1 MTFYRDDDVT
11 QEDQDVEET
20 LAYKGI
26 NRQRRRTHE
35 PGPKPQ
41 VASSSRPTRKTSYEQ
56 SEDVQRWLKMHREDE
71 ESAKPPFNP
80 TFLASLRDGP
90 WVRSSLVQ
98 FYEDDLI
105 TDVVHVVKSGKEA
118 TVYCCVA
125 HPSTGFEYLAAK
137 VYRPRM
143 FRSLKNDAV
152 YRFNRAQYD
161 LDGNTV
167 RGRQQRGIQKA
178 ANERKRATQVA
189 HWIEHEFSVQQI
201 LYAGGVRVPRPFAQI
216 GNSILM
222 DYVGDVGEPAPTL
235 QEVVLEHGEAQAL
248 FDDII
253 DNIELCLARQCIHGD
268 LSAYNLLYWQGV
280 VTLIDFAQ
288 GVDPHYNPD
297 VYPLLVRDIERVCQ
311 YFSRYGVQ
319 SEAEDLAHVMW
330 QRYMGENA

>member
-1 MTFYRDDDVT
+1 MTDYREDDFLR
-11 QEDQDVEET
+11 EDQDFEDA
-20 LAYKGI
+20 LIYKGV
-26 NRQRRRTHE
+26 NRQRKRLHVEVTKK
-35 PGPKPQ
+35 PIASAPK
-41 VASSSRPTRKTSYEQ
+41 PTRKTSYEQ
-56 SEDVQRWLKMHREDE
+56 SEDVQRWLTMHREDE

-80 TFLASLRDGP
+80 AFLASLRDGP

-118 TVYCCVA
+118 TVYCCTA

-137 VYRPRM
+137 IYRPRM

-161 LDGNTV
+161 LDGNIV
-167 RGRQQRGIQKA
+167 RGRQQRSVQKA
-178 ANERKRATQVA
+178 SNERKRAAQVA
-189 HWIEHEFSVQQI
+189 HWIEHEFAVQQV
-201 LYAGGVRVPRPFAQI
+201 LYEGGVRVPRPLAQV

-222 DYVGDVGEPAPTL
+222 EYIGDLGDPAPTL
-235 QEVVLEHGEAQAL
+235 QTVTLERAEAQAL

-253 DNIELCLARQCIHGD
+253 ENIELCLAQQCIHGD
-268 LSAYNLLYWQGV
+268 LSAYNLLYWQGII
-280 VTLIDFAQ
+280 TLIDFAQ

-311 YFSRYGVQ
+311 YFSHYGVQ
-319 SEAEDLAHVMW
+319 ARAEELAHAMW
-330 QRYMGENA
+330 QRYLGENA